1 MPDDDRPP
9 LKFVVAEP
17 AGYCDPETGLCVAPH
32 AEPGPSSQAYDSG
45 RADDDQFTGSS
56 PE

>member
-9 LKFVVAEP
+9 LKFVVAGP
-17 AGYCDPETGLCVAPH
+17 AGYCGPETGLCVTPH

-56 PE
+56 PV

>member
-9 LKFVVAEP
+9 LKFVVAGP
-17 AGYCDPETGLCVAPH
+17 AGYCGPETGLCVTPH
-32 AEPGPSSQAYDSG
+32 AEPGPSFQAYDSG
-45 RADDDQFTGSS
+45 RSGEDEFTGSS